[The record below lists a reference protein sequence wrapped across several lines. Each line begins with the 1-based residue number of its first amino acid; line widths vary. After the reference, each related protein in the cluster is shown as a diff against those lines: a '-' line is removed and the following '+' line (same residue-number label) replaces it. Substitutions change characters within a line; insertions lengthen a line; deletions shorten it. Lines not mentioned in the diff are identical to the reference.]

1 MATDA
6 TGTAT
11 GQPDTAMV
19 KVWDIL
25 VRIFHWTVALAFFVA
40 YFAEDI
46 LTLHVWAGYT
56 VGGLVVLRVLW
67 GLVGTRHARFTA
79 FIYGPVKTLT
89 YVADLLRLRARRYV
103 GHTPAGGA
111 MIVALLIGLAG
122 TVWTGLALYAV
133 DENAG
138 PLTALYAATASPPSQ
153 SASGEEADD
162 DEHEEDEGRTRAGE
176 EFWEELHEAL
186 ANVMLALVILHIGGV
201 ALASI
206 VHRENLVRAMVTG
219 RKRPD

>member
-1 MATDA
+1 MSSD
-6 TGTAT
+6 
-11 GQPDTAMV
+11 
-19 KVWDIL
+19 
-25 VRIFHWTVALAFFVA
+25 
-40 YFAEDI
+40 
-46 LTLHVWAGYT
+46 
-56 VGGLVVLRVLW
+56 
-67 GLVGTRHARFTA
+67 
-79 FIYGPVKTLT
+79 
-89 YVADLLRLRARRYV
+89 
-103 GHTPAGGA
+103 TPAGGA
-111 MIVALLIGLAG
+111 MLVATADQDAP
-122 TVWTGLALYAV
+122 VPSRTGLALYAV